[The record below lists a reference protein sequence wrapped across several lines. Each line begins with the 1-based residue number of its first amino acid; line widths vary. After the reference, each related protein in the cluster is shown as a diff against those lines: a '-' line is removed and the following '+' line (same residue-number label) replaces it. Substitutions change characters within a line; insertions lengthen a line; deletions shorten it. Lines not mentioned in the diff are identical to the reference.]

1 LATYVLVPGA
11 GWGGIVWSQV
21 ANILRTAG
29 HDVFAITLTG
39 LGERAHLASP
49 NVDLD
54 THIQD
59 VVGLIEYYDL
69 RAVCLV
75 GHSYGGM
82 VITGAAD
89 RCQGRIAHLVF
100 VDAHAPRD
108 GESLEELAGPT
119 AIEENREMASKH
131 GDSYWI
137 PPPLDGPPFMR
148 PHPLKTLVQR
158 ISLKNPALL
167 ASIPRSYVYCTQPK
181 LPWIAK
187 SAERVRAEGWRYHE
201 LPTGHMV
208 MLTMPN
214 ELADVLLS
222 LV

>member
-11 GWGGIVWSQV
+11 CWGGIVWSQV
-21 ANILRTAG
+21 ASLLRAAG

-49 NVDLD
+49 NIDLG

-69 RAVCLV
+69 RAVRLV

-89 RCQGRIAHLVF
+89 LCIGRVAHLVF

-108 GESLEELAGPT
+108 GESAEELAGAW
-119 AIEENREMASKH
+119 AIEEDREMAREH

-137 PPPLDGPPFMR
+137 PPAPDDPPLMR
-148 PHPLKTLVQR
+148 PHPLKSFVQR
-158 ISLKNPALL
+158 ISLKNLAT
-167 ASIPRSYVYCTQPK
+167 ASIARTYLCCTQPRH
-181 LPWIAK
+181 PAIAK
-187 SAERVRAEGWRYHE
+187 SAERAKVEGWRYHE
-201 LPTGHMV
+201 FPTGHMV

-214 ELADVLLS
+214 EVADVLLR